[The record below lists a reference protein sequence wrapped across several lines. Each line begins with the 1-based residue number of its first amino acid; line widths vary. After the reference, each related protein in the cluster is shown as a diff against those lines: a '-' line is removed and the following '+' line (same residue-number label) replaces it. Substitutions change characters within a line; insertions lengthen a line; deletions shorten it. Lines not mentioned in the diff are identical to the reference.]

1 MGTDNLYALVW
12 CRRKTVSEK
21 VRLAPQLCYA
31 GCTAAYL
38 LRSIPCVCSTDQQ
51 QFTDLQDFLDAV
63 TKVIKGLSK
72 FSATPAYMVRC
83 VA

>member
-1 MGTDNLYALVW
+1 M

-21 VRLAPQLCYA
+21 VSHVPAVYCNMRWGLCSK
-31 GCTAAYL
+31 
-38 LRSIPCVCSTDQQ
+38 RSLVLMILTSLCHV
-51 QFTDLQDFLDAV
+51 QDFLDAV

-83 VA
+83 VM